1 MSDVEAGSQ
10 MRFTTTRRLRADGLS
25 SLYRIVDR

>member
-10 MRFTTTRRLRADGLS
+10 MRFTPTRLRADGLS